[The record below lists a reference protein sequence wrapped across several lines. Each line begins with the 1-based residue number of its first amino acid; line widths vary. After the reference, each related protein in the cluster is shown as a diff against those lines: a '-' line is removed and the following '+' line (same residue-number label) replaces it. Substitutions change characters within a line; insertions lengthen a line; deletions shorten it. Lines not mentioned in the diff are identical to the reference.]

1 MEKVDENYKV
11 PNLEKGIAVLEY
23 LSLRSAGETLQDIKS
38 ALDISQTTAYRIL
51 NTLVRLE
58 YLNFSEDTKRYKL
71 SRKLLTLGFRS
82 LNEHNLLETV
92 LPHLR
97 DLRDQ
102 VKETACFGVLGD
114 EKGIFIEQAQGHHTF
129 RFVLS
134 PGKPFELHCSAP
146 GKAIMAYLPKT
157 VRDRYL
163 SYMTFTRY
171 NTRTITSREA
181 YLEELERV
189 GKLGYAMDNEE
200 ELSGVICVGAPI
212 FNYTGYP
219 CGAIWISGPKDRLS
233 KEVVKNTVKTIKEV
247 TGLISNEIRN
257 TKYTMNT
264 RKYLIK
270 NSLVACLVGCC
281 VSLASAGNPPFFTT
295 DAVLNAKGELLM
307 TQKGTRHLDIFSAD
321 GKSLLHSF
329 PFDEIPTGLLPDG
342 DKVYV
347 TTFEK
352 TGRLQVLSLESGRV
366 EAAIP
371 TGSGACHPMFGPD
384 KKHIYVCN
392 QFDNSVVEVDPVMR
406 KVVRSVKV
414 LREPK
419 SAVFSKD
426 GKYMFVTNFLPSQRA
441 DVDVVAAC
449 VSVIE
454 MDGFTKVKDI
464 QLANGSNALRGMCI
478 TPDGKYIYVSH
489 NLGRFTV
496 PTSQL
501 QQGWMNTSA
510 FSVIDV
516 AKQEFVGAV
525 LVDEPD
531 RGAAGIWSIACDDKH
546 IFITHSGTHEVS
558 VIDHPAMLAKF
569 ESYKDKS
576 RLDYDLNFLY
586 GLRER
591 VPLQGNGPR
600 NFIFSGDKLIIPTY
614 FADILNTVDINT
626 LEVTATDMNP
636 GRTETPENKG
646 EKYFNN
652 ANHCYQGWQ
661 SCNGCHPGDARTDG
675 MNWDL
680 MNDGV
685 GNSKNCKSML
695 YSHVTPPSMISGVRE
710 SAEYAVRAGFK
721 FIQFFEPEEEMAK
734 CVDAYMKSLRPV
746 PSPYLVNGELSD
758 KAKEGRKVF
767 EKLKCGECHSGPYY
781 TDMKMHRIGED
792 IEFEKGWDTPTLIEV
807 WRTAPYLF
815 DGRAATME
823 EVFEVHK
830 HGIDKKVSKKDVEA
844 LTEYVN
850 SL

>member
-1 MEKVDENYKV
+1 
-11 PNLEKGIAVLEY
+11 
-23 LSLRSAGETLQDIKS
+23 
-38 ALDISQTTAYRIL
+38 
-51 NTLVRLE
+51 
-58 YLNFSEDTKRYKL
+58 
-71 SRKLLTLGFRS
+71 
-82 LNEHNLLETV
+82 
-92 LPHLR
+92 
-97 DLRDQ
+97 
-102 VKETACFGVLGD
+102 
-114 EKGIFIEQAQGHHTF
+114 
-129 RFVLS
+129 
-134 PGKPFELHCSAP
+134 
-146 GKAIMAYLPKT
+146 
-157 VRDRYL
+157 
-163 SYMTFTRY
+163 
-171 NTRTITSREA
+171 
-181 YLEELERV
+181 
-189 GKLGYAMDNEE
+189 
-200 ELSGVICVGAPI
+200 
-212 FNYTGYP
+212 
-219 CGAIWISGPKDRLS
+219 
-233 KEVVKNTVKTIKEV
+233 
-247 TGLISNEIRN
+247 
-257 TKYTMNT
+257 MNT

-347 TTFEK
+347 TTFEN

-392 QFDNSVVEVDPVMR
+392 QFDNSVVAVDPVMR

-426 GKYMFVTNFLPSQRA
+426 GKYMFVTNFLPAQRA

-558 VIDHPAMLAKF
+558 LIDHPAMLAKF

-646 EKYFNN
+646 EKYFND

-734 CVDAYMKSLRPV
+734 CTGGPCAGSRIEEEQLSDEETKAMEENPDDALKHAEEPELVQGQEETDRMAAPD